1 MNKRKQVKEAY
12 PAVLNEIN
20 NQHEVLE
27 TLIAYLA
34 CELGSENARDLIEKL
49 NTKGK

>member
-1 MNKRKQVKEAY
+1 MKEDY
-12 PAVLNEIN
+12 QAVLNEIN

-34 CELGSENARDLIEKL
+34 HELGFENSRDLIEKL
-49 NTKGK
+49 NTKGMK